1 MSAVTGNRL
10 LGMACWLLFGLVLFL
25 LIVFAAFASRSFPNS
40 DPSSLNLSL
49 SYKDNIPIVYG
60 DSYNITFWGFEEAH
74 PFDSK
79 KYGRIFSLLKEKVGA
94 GTDKFIKPV
103 KPSRELLELAHSKA
117 YLDSL
122 QSSATL
128 ARITEL
134 DFLRFFPDQTSRNVL
149 LEPMLYQAGG
159 SVAAA
164 FAALEHGWAI
174 NLGGGFHHASSD
186 QGGGFCAIA
195 DIGMI
200 VKVLR
205 REKKLKKVMIIDL
218 DAHQGNG
225 HERDFLNDPDTY
237 IVDFYNHQIYPN
249 DIEAKPGI
257 DLKVGLDAFTEDSYY
272 FEQMDAKLPEAFQ
285 AFKPELV
292 IYIAGTDVLAGD
304 PLGLLSISEDGIIA
318 RDEKVFRMAME
329 HKIPI
334 VMLLG
339 GGYQKSN
346 AAVIA
351 KSILNLREKF
361 KLF

>member
-1 MSAVTGNRL
+1 M
-10 LGMACWLLFGLVLFL
+10 
-25 LIVFAAFASRSFPNS
+25 
-40 DPSSLNLSL
+40 
-49 SYKDNIPIVYG
+49 
-60 DSYNITFWGFEEAH
+60 
-74 PFDSK
+74 
-79 KYGRIFSLLKEKVGA
+79 
-94 GTDKFIKPV
+94 
-103 KPSRELLELAHSKA
+103 
-117 YLDSL
+117 
-122 QSSATL
+122 
-128 ARITEL
+128 
-134 DFLRFFPDQTSRNVL
+134 L